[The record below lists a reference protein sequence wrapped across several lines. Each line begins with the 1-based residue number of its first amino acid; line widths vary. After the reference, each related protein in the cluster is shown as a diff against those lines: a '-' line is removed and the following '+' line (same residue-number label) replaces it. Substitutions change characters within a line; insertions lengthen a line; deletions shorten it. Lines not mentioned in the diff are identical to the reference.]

1 MYLEIF
7 WKFGLVLRV
16 SMLDVFG
23 NSENV
28 QEVESGLKES
38 ILDVFGNY
46 DNIQEV
52 ESGLKG
58 LMLDVFGN
66 YVVQKL
72 LEFGTDEIKQEI
84 QAKVN

>member
-1 MYLEIF
+1 
-7 WKFGLVLRV
+7 
-16 SMLDVFG
+16 MLDVFG
-23 NSENV
+23 NYNNI
-28 QEVESGLKES
+28 QEVESGLKGLM
-38 ILDVFGNY
+38 LDVFGNY

-72 LEFGTDEIKQEI
+72 LEFGADEIKQEI
-84 QAKVN
+84 QAKVNWKKIFLQQ